1 MRQEDNIL
9 KKKFWNF
16 LGIDNNE
23 LSLENKLFNIA
34 CFVINL
40 STLMGLAI
48 NLVVRFSFVLGLF
61 QVMILAYITTG
72 FFISRIRGY
81 KENFTLILI
90 NFGIIIF
97 AIIWFYAGGFEG
109 FMTQASIFF
118 TIIIL
123 VIITRKYHFHYVGL
137 MMITITI
144 CYFIEKKFPQT
155 ITLNDGKL
163 KSEVFIFAFSNLFI
177 FCCGVLI
184 NFIKKANERDKEV
197 ILSKSK
203 ELEESKKE
211 LQIAKDKAEEATAA
225 KTNFLANMSH
235 EIRTPLN
242 GIIGTAELLSRSNL
256 NQDQQQLLDI
266 LQSSS
271 NLLIHIVSDILYLSK
286 IEVNKLALNPQPT
299 NIRTCIDNVFQISK
313 SSIIAANK
321 NIDLVLE
328 VDSQMASYFI
338 FDESRVQQILLNLV
352 SNAIKFTEVGQVSVK
367 LEAKQTTD
375 DIQEI
380 TFIIKDTGIGISEQ
394 AIKKLFT
401 PFTQVDNTNI
411 RKYGGTGLG
420 LSICKKLVQ
429 MMGGCISVDSIL
441 GVGSI
446 FSFTIPLKIAIAK
459 ANKETII
466 PAEKTEDKKS
476 IKILVAEDNK
486 INQRIAV
493 KIFEK
498 IGYQVDLADN
508 GQIAVDMQQQ
518 NQYNFI
524 FMDIQMP
531 IMDGIQATREIMAT
545 QYTNMPLVV
554 AMTANVFSEHEE
566 ACRDAGMVDFMSK
579 PFTIERLESVI
590 EGLLNLSNA

>member
-1 MRQEDNIL
+1 MRPQDNIL
-9 KKKFWNF
+9 KKRFWNF
-16 LGIDNNE
+16 LGIDNSE
-23 LSLENKLFNIA
+23 LSLENKLFNIV
-34 CFVINL
+34 CFVTYL
-40 STLMGLAI
+40 STLMGLVI
-48 NLVVRFSFVLGLF
+48 NLAVRFSFVLGLLQLLVLGYVAIGF
-61 QVMILAYITTG
+61 YI
-72 FFISRIRGY
+72 SKLRGY
-81 KENFTLILI
+81 QESFTLILI
-90 NFGIIIF
+90 NFGLVLYSVG
-97 AIIWFYAGGFEG
+97 WFYTGGFEG
-109 FMTQASIFF
+109 IITQTGMFFM
-118 TIIIL
+118 IIIL
-123 VIITRKYHFHYVGL
+123 VILSRKYHFFYVGV
-137 MMITITI
+137 MISIITGL
-144 CYFIEKKFPQT
+144 YFVQKKFPQT
-155 ITLNDGKL
+155 IILNQNQF
-163 KSEVFIFAFSNLFI
+163 KSEVFIVVFSNLFI
-177 FCCGVLI
+177 LSCGLLI
-184 NFIKKANERDKEV
+184 NFLKKAHVNDKEE
-197 ILSKSK
+197 ITRKSK

-242 GIIGTAELLSRSNL
+242 GIIGTAELLSRSDL

-271 NLLIHIVSDILYLSK
+271 NLLIHIVSDILDLSK
-286 IEVNKLALNPQPT
+286 IEVNKLELNPQPT
-299 NIRTCIDNVFQISK
+299 NIRTCIDNVFQISR
-313 SSIIAANK
+313 SSITTTNK

-328 VDSQMASYFI
+328 VDSQLAHYFI

-375 DIQEI
+375 DIQEV

-459 ANKETII
+459 ANKEIII

-518 NQYNFI
+518 NQYDFI

-545 QYTNMPLVV
+545 QYNNAPLVV